1 MNPVLKEAI
10 AAGLTGAAIA
20 AALSFAVNMFL
31 TPMPGTLFEHALGN
45 GISGFFS
52 GLMSGFIGV
61 YLALKKFSASS
72 QAKSETQT
80 I

>member
-1 MNPVLKEAI
+1 MNPLLKEAI
-10 AAGLTGAAIA
+10 AAGLIGGAIA

-31 TPMPGTLFEHALGN
+31 TPIPVTLFEHSLGN

-72 QAKSETQT
+72 RATSETQT